1 MGHQM
6 SSNLGND
13 ALPEYDASGN
23 LISPFYGYMP
33 IQWVCY
39 IFSVL
44 FVLATAIHFGQAIR
58 YRAWWLL
65 PTVVLAGIGES
76 IGWGGRLWSSFQPL
90 ARNPYMIQI
99 VCTIVAPT
107 PLIGAIFITF
117 GRLSGYLGEQYS
129 RVGARLYSRIFVTAD
144 IVALVVQSLGGGVA
158 ATTNDPKT
166 GRLGSNIM
174 LGGIVFQLFSLS
186 LFCVLVAEYL
196 VRYFKDKPV
205 RPPLL
210 TNNSSESLREQ
221 FPRPP
226 LEPSAR
232 LLIIGLFLETLVL
245 YIRSIYRTIE
255 LADGFHGR
263 IIETQVYFNVLDG
276 AMVVLAMYS
285 LIAFH
290 PARLLKKLD
299 RKFAG
304 GSSIAMMHK
313 DVSYVDSV

>member
-6 SSNLGND
+6 SSNLGHD
-13 ALPEYDASGN
+13 APPEYDASGN

-33 IQWVCY
+33 TQWVCY

-44 FVLATAIHFGQAIR
+44 FVLATVIHFGQAIR

-65 PTVVLAGIGES
+65 PTVVLAGIGET

-90 ARNPYMIQI
+90 AQNPYMIQI

-117 GRLSGYLGEQYS
+117 GRLSGHLGEQYS
-129 RVGARLYSRIFVTAD
+129 RLNARLYSRIFVTAD
-144 IVALVVQSLGGGVA
+144 IVALVVQSLGGGIA
-158 ATTNDPKT
+158 ATTHNQST

-186 LFCVLVAEYL
+186 VFCILVTEYL
-196 VRYFKDKPV
+196 VRYFKD
-205 RPPLL
+205 RPARPLL
-210 TNNSSESLREQ
+210 LNNNSSESIREQ

-226 LEPSAR
+226 LDPSAK
-232 LLIIGLFLETLVL
+232 LLLIGLFFESLFL

-255 LADGFHGR
+255 LSDGFHGR

-276 AMVVLAMYS
+276 VMVVLAIYS
-285 LIAFH
+285 LIFFH
-290 PARLLKKLD
+290 PARLLKKMD
-299 RKFAG
+299 RKFAS
-304 GSSIAMMHK
+304 GSTIAMMHK
-313 DVSYVDSV
+313 DVSFQDSV